1 MNGSSSQSHL
11 FGTLLLKQLPQLP
24 LSIAIQNAIPSQHA
38 ITGLATGA
46 VTGHTAVL
54 NILQNTKAVLISSH
68 SAPNWTIQASAQ
80 EKTACSS
87 ITLTQ
92 PYRKHP
98 PQR

>member
-11 FGTLLLKQLPQLP
+11 FGTLLLKQVPQLP
-24 LSIAIQNAIPSQHA
+24 LSIALNNAIPQHA
-38 ITGLATGA
+38 IAGLATGA
-46 VTGHTAVL
+46 VTGHSAIL

-68 SAPNWTIQASAQ
+68 SAYTWTIQASAQ
-80 EKTACSS
+80 ETTACSS

-98 PQR
+98 LQR